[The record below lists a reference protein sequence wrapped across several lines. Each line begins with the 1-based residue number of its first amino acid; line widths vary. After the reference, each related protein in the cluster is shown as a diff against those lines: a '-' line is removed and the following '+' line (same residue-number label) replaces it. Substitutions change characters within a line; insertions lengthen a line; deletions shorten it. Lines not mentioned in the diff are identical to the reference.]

1 MKKYDLSNIM
11 RRAWELFR
19 TTGKSFSVCLVRAW
33 ALYRLTKR
41 MRTGVVSFCY
51 EKANGDTRKAKGT
64 LQGVAPL
71 IKGTGKETPK
81 TVRYFD
87 IEAGGFRS
95 FRIENF
101 ITAY

>member
-41 MRTGVVSFCY
+41 MRAGVVSFCY
-51 EKANGDTRKAKGT
+51 EKADGATRKAKGT

-71 IKGTGKETPK
+71 VKGNVKETPK
-81 TVRYFD
+81 TFRYFD

>member
-1 MKKYDLSNIM
+1 MNKYDLSNIM

-19 TTGKSFSVCLVRAW
+19 TTGKTFSVCLVRAW

-51 EKANGDTRKAKGT
+51 EKVDGATRKAKGT
-64 LQGVAPL
+64 LQGVTQL

-81 TVRYFD
+81 TFRYFD

>member
-1 MKKYDLSNIM
+1 MNKQDLSKLM

-19 TTGKSFSVCLVRAW
+19 TTGKTFSVCLVRAW

-51 EKANGDTRKAKGT
+51 EQADGATRKAKGT

-81 TVRYFD
+81 TFRYFD